1 MLFCSSEGG
10 AEGAFQVTDNSLRLS
25 ESIGLEEWSSF
36 NDQITAPDAGPAMN
50 QFNQASI
57 VPDGINFTPPPGG
70 DIGINAMPGLES
82 SLMPGGDLSM
92 MAGPMS
98 AMPGGLGLL
107 TSFFQALGSFI
118 TGAITSTGTELAK
131 NYAVASQ
138 ATLEG
143 AKSLAQ

>member
-25 ESIGLEEWSSF
+25 ESIGLEDWSSL
-36 NDQITAPDAGPAMN
+36 NGQINASDIASTMN

-57 VPDGINFTPPPGG
+57 VPDGINFTPPAGG
-70 DIGINAMPGLES
+70 DIGMNVIPGVES
-82 SLMPGGDLSM
+82 SLMPGVDMGA
-92 MAGPMS
+92 MAGPVS

-118 TGAITSTGTELAK
+118 TGALNSTGTELAK

-138 ATLEG
+138 AALEG
-143 AKSLAQ
+143 TKSLAR